1 MILLVVDTHSKWVE
15 AFVVTTAS
23 SVTEKLRQV
32 FAQFGLPK
40 TVVSD
45 NAAYF
50 TSQEF
55 ESYLELNAIRHT
67 SHLHTT
73 HPQTDWWN
81 EQYKV

>member
-1 MILLVVDTHSKWVE
+1 M
-15 AFVVTTAS
+15 AS
-23 SVTEKLRQV
+23 SASTIEKLRQV
-32 FAQFGLPK
+32 FAQFGLPE

-67 SHLHTT
+67 KSSPY
-73 HPQTDWWN
+73 HPSSKSKEHICRQN
-81 EQYKV
+81 ETCRQNESRRTEM